1 MLKTQKTTIMKQNE
15 ATIRESSALSLIIS
29 SIIIVIVV
37 GVQYYMG
44 VQQDVED
51 AKKLVKRDLQIVEMQ
66 IMSIFLDAEFSM
78 DEMLGEVLDTIGEQ
92 GYLTFNRTRVLG
104 VLAKLGENLHLL
116 C

>member
-1 MLKTQKTTIMKQNE
+1 MLTTQKTTIMKQKK
-15 ATIRESSALSLIIS
+15 ARIRESSALSLIIS

-78 DEMLGEVLDTIGEQ
+78 DEMHDALVDNPNNIYQLRDI
-92 GYLTFNRTRVLG
+92 TRKAL
-104 VLAKLGENLHLL
+104 
-116 C
+116 